1 MNIEDERGY
10 LIVASNNS
18 ITDYIECART
28 LAKSIRLCMP
38 NSKICLLTNDIIE
51 DELFDYVKTFPY
63 GDQSSDDTWKL
74 NNDWQIFHASPFRQ
88 TIKIEADMLIT
99 TDISHWWTMLEHRDV
114 VITLGCRD
122 YKNKKSNER
131 YYRKIFDMN
140 GLPDV
145 YNAITYWRYS
155 RLSTQFFQLVK
166 DIFDNWEVYK
176 TTLIGAVNEEATT
189 DVVYAIASVI
199 IGVENVTLPK
209 SVSYP
214 SLIHMKK
221 HIIGISSNE
230 WDNQLIWELTKDDFR
245 INTISQRYP
254 FHYNNKEFAKK
265 IGLEYDKLL
274 GSN

>member
-1 MNIEDERGY
+1 MKIEDERGY
-10 LIVASNNS
+10 LVVASNNNA
-18 ITDYIECART
+18 TDYIECART
-28 LAKSIRLCMP
+28 LAKSIRLSMP
-38 NSKICLLTNDIIE
+38 DSKICLLTDVMLE
-51 DELFDYVKTFPY
+51 DKLFDYIKIFPF
-63 GDQSSDDTWKL
+63 GDQSSDTEWKL
-74 NNDWQIFHASPFRQ
+74 NNDWQIFYASPFRE

-122 YKNKKSNER
+122 YKNNKSRER
-131 YYRKIFDMN
+131 YYRKIFDIN

-155 RLSTQFFQLVK
+155 KLSMQFFKLVK
-166 DIFDNWEVYK
+166 DIFENWETYK
-176 TTLIGAVNEEATT
+176 IILKGASKENATT
-189 DVVYAIASVI
+189 DVVYAMAAVI
-199 IGVENVTLPK
+199 IGVENVTLPE

-221 HIIGISSNE
+221 HIIGISTSE
-230 WDNQLIWELTKDDFR
+230 WDNQLIWELNKNDFR

-274 GSN
+274 GSD